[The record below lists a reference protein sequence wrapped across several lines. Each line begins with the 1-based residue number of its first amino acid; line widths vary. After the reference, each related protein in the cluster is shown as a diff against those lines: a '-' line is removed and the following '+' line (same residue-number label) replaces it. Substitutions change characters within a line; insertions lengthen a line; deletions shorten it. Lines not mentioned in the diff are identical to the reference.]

1 VRQASRSISPHRA
14 ISPRRASSPYRVAS
28 LDRAGGSRGVARAS
42 RTAGRAEHETLRRRD
57 LEVLG
62 WLGEQYSARVDQLE
76 VLMGCGPRTVQRTVA
91 RLHAEGLVQT
101 RRMLVGEPAW
111 AIPTPAGMAACG
123 SGFGVWRPRI
133 GLLTHVAAVNDVRLH
148 IQGRAPFTEWIPERV
163 LAKERG
169 AGEHLPDGV
178 AITEGRKVAIEVE
191 LTVKSRSRVT
201 AILDEL
207 AGRFDA
213 VLYFC
218 AAGPHRQLTE
228 LAESGRWPTL
238 GVRELPYSE
247 SDARERRLP

>member
-1 VRQASRSISPHRA
+1 
-14 ISPRRASSPYRVAS
+14 
-28 LDRAGGSRGVARAS
+28 
-42 RTAGRAEHETLRRRD
+42 LRCRD

-62 WLGEQYSARVDQLE
+62 WLGEQYGARADQLE
-76 VLMGCGPRTVQRTVA
+76 VLMGCGPRTVQRTIA
-91 RLHAEGLVQT
+91 RLRDTGLVHTQ
-101 RRMLVGEPAW
+101 RMLVGEPAW
-111 AIPTPAGMAACG
+111 VIPTAAGMAACG
-123 SGFGVWRPRI
+123 AGFGLWRPRI
-133 GLLTHVAAVNDVRLH
+133 GLIAHVAAVNDVRLH
-148 IQGRAPFTEWIPERV
+148 IQSRAPQTEWIPERA
-163 LAKERG
+163 LGRERG

-178 AITEGRKVAIEVE
+178 AITEGRRVAIEVE

-238 GVRELPYSE
+238 GVRDLPHAE
-247 SDARERRLP
+247 GGADNRRLA

>member
-1 VRQASRSISPHRA
+1 VRQASRSIFPRRA
-14 ISPRRASSPYRVAS
+14 ISSYRVVS
-28 LDRAGGSRGVARAS
+28 LYGAGGSRGVARAS
-42 RTAGRAEHETLRRRD
+42 RTAGRAGHEVLRCRD

-62 WLGEQYSARVDQLE
+62 WLGEQYGARVDQLE

-91 RLHAEGLVQT
+91 RLHAAGLVQT
-101 RRMLVGEPAW
+101 QRMLVGEPAW
-111 AIPTPAGMAACG
+111 VTPTAAGMAACG

-133 GLLTHVAAVNDVRLH
+133 GLLAHAAAVNDVRLH
-148 IQGRAPFTEWIPERV
+148 IQSRAPQAEWIPERV
-163 LAKERG
+163 LGRERD

-178 AITEGRKVAIEVE
+178 AITEGRRVAIEVE
-191 LTVKSRSRVT
+191 LTVKSRRRVT

-218 AAGPHRQLTE
+218 AAGPHRQLSE

-238 GVRELPYSE
+238 GVRELPHAEGGDEQRQLS
-247 SDARERRLP
+247 